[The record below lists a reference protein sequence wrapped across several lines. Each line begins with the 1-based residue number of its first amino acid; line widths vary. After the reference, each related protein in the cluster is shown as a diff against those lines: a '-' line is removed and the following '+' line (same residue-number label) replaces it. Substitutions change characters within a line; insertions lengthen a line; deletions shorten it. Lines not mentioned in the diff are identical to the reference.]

1 MADARVIFMEDKT
14 PLMND
19 VPLFDPRA
27 VNAGFDLKGA
37 VARVLD
43 RHWYVMGDEVNRF
56 EAAFAAYCGV
66 PHCISLANG
75 TDALELAL
83 RAAGVAAGDRVMLAA
98 NAGYYGSTAVRQIG
112 AVPVYVDVD
121 ESNLCLDPNAVARAI
136 GDVPPKV
143 ILVTHLY
150 GQLAEVE
157 SLAKIARERGIV
169 LIEDCAQAHGARRA
183 GKVAGSFGDLACFSF
198 YPTKNLGA
206 VGDGGAVVC
215 RDETIASRVR
225 SLRQYGWSQKYRND
239 LPGGRNSRLDEVQA
253 AVLSEKLPALD
264 RHNQARRDIASAY
277 CEAFAG
283 LPVRLPAAC
292 AEDHVAHLFVI
303 RTASRDALREHL
315 RAKGIASDIHY
326 PVADHQQSVAQVAG
340 NELAASLPVTE
351 RACAEVLSLPCYPG
365 MSSEQAGRVIDA
377 VRSFFVDGQGK

>member
-1 MADARVIFMEDKT
+1 
-14 PLMND
+14 MND

-37 VARVLD
+37 MARVLD
-43 RHWYVMGDEVNRF
+43 RHWYVMGEEVTRF

-83 RAAGVAAGDRVMLAA
+83 RAAGVQAGDRVVLAA

-112 AVPVYVDVD
+112 AVPVYADVAAD
-121 ESNLCLDPNAVARAI
+121 SLCLDPQAVTRAL
-136 GDVPPKV
+136 GDGALPKV

-150 GQLAEVE
+150 GQLADVE
-157 SLAKIARERGIV
+157 SLAKIATERGIV

-215 RDETIASRVR
+215 RDEAMASRLR
-225 SLRQYGWSQKYRND
+225 SLRQYGWSAKYRND

-264 RHNQARRDIASAY
+264 RHNKARRDIASAY

-283 LPVRLPAAC
+283 LPVRLPASC
-292 AEDHVAHLFVI
+292 ADDHVAHLFVI
-303 RTASRDALREHL
+303 RTPARDALREHL
-315 RAKGIASDIHY
+315 RGKGIASDIHY
-326 PVADHQQSVAQVAG
+326 PVADHQQSVAQDFGGESAV
-340 NELAASLPVTE
+340 SLPVTE
-351 RACAEVLSLPCYPG
+351 QACAEVISLPCYPG
-365 MSSEQAGRVIDA
+365 MSSGQAQRVIDA
-377 VRSFFVDGQGK
+377 VRSFFADRQGK